1 MPYEKLSRD
10 RVIAALKLLG
20 RYAQAEGVKLE
31 IGIYGGSALML
42 ALNAR
47 DATKDVDAII
57 VPGEMG
63 RRLAAKVGAE
73 MGLPDD
79 WLNEDVRQF
88 VSEKDRDGMIPLA
101 QLTIDGVSIK
111 RPSAS
116 YLLAMK
122 VLACRT
128 PLPGYAGDV
137 EDIAFLCR
145 KMNIRAIE
153 EIEKHLER
161 FYPHDVLTDR
171 ARAVLAGILPLA

>member
-1 MPYEKLSRD
+1 M
-10 RVIAALKLLG
+10 AALKLLG
-20 RYAQAEGVKLE
+20 HHAQAEGVKLE
-31 IGIYGGSALML
+31 VGLYGGTALML

-57 VPGEMG
+57 RPSEIG
-63 RRLAAKVGAE
+63 RRLAARVGAE
-73 MGLPDD
+73 LGLPDD
-79 WLNEDVRQF
+79 WLNEDVKQF
-88 VSEKDRDGMIPLA
+88 VSEKDRAGMIPLE
-101 QLTIDGVSIK
+101 QVDIDGVSIK

-137 EDIAFLCR
+137 DDIAFLCR
-145 KMNIRAIE
+145 KMNIRTME

-161 FYPHDVLTDR
+161 FYPHEVLTDR
-171 ARAVLAGILPLA
+171 ARAVLAGILPSA